1 MPTSRLEAFSDGVF
15 AIAATLL
22 VLELHV
28 PETEH
33 GLGAALLAQW
43 PTYVAYLTSFL
54 TIGIIWVNHHA
65 LFQHVRS
72 VDRSLLFVN
81 LLLLLVV
88 SVIPFPTALLG
99 RYATAPEDSQLAA
112 AIYGVVM
119 FFLGIAFNLLWW
131 QVTRERRGA
140 RRQGLLFASGL
151 VLYLVG
157 VGLSF
162 ASALLGMLVY
172 AALAVFY
179 VFPWLPAATGRL
191 RSGGPSTEP

>member
-1 MPTSRLEAFSDGVF
+1 LEAFSDGVF

-28 PETEH
+28 PETDH

-43 PTYVAYLTSFL
+43 PTYIAYLTSFL

-65 LFQHVRS
+65 LFQHVRN
-72 VDRSLLFVN
+72 VDRTLLFVN

-112 AIYGVVM
+112 ALYGLVM
-119 FFLGIAFNLLWW
+119 FLLGLAFNLLWW
-131 QVTRERRGA
+131 QVTRGRLGA
-140 RRQGLLFASGL
+140 RHEGLLFASGL

-157 VGLSF
+157 VGLSL

-179 VFPWLPAATGRL
+179 VFPWLPATTGRVP
-191 RSGGPSTEP
+191 GGGTSTDQ